1 MRQCGEVTRRL
12 ANLAHSPRR
21 GMAASARLS
30 AMRMMCTAVLIAI
43 GMSGRGQGRVS
54 ACERRGARDRT
65 RILSLS
71 FSRRALPAGDRRTDG
86 AHGLHGRASHCGR
99 KRTDGRPVAREELL
113 RQLVGGA
120 RKGGVSS
127 RGTPIAPTHYADFQP
142 FALRSAGGSSMS
154 TTKTPDKTTNVIVE
168 PNPASKPVPIT
179 GTPQSHPVGTGVGAA
194 SGAGAGAL
202 GGAAVAGPVGAA
214 VGAAVGAVVGAVGG
228 HAAAE
233 ALDPTVETNY
243 WRLNYKTRPYYKQGK
258 AFGDY
263 EAAYRYGWENAVA
276 KKDMTFEE
284 AEKSH

>member
-1 MRQCGEVTRRL
+1 
-12 ANLAHSPRR
+12 
-21 GMAASARLS
+21 
-30 AMRMMCTAVLIAI
+30 
-43 GMSGRGQGRVS
+43 
-54 ACERRGARDRT
+54 
-65 RILSLS
+65 
-71 FSRRALPAGDRRTDG
+71 
-86 AHGLHGRASHCGR
+86 
-99 KRTDGRPVAREELL
+99 
-113 RQLVGGA
+113 
-120 RKGGVSS
+120 
-127 RGTPIAPTHYADFQP
+127 
-142 FALRSAGGSSMS
+142 MS

-214 VGAAVGAVVGAVGG
+214 VGGAVGAVVGAVGG

-243 WRLNYKTRPYYKQGK
+243 WRQNYKTRPYYKQGK

-263 EAAYRYGWENAVA
+263 EAAYRYGWENALA

-284 AEKSH
+284 AEKSHLAKGWTVARGETRHAWEDVREATRDAWNRVRGRKQ